1 MPTIDAS
8 IQEFFS
14 TQDTPNKNI
23 NTQTVPITETVAP
36 EPKPTGKP
44 QPVDPNLLNFFKRKK
59 SDTNKKHNQIENTYL
74 DIVISLNKNLL

>member
-14 TQDTPNKNI
+14 TPDTPNKNT
-23 NTQTVPITETVAP
+23 NTQPVPITETIAP

-44 QPVDPNLLNFFKRKK
+44 QPVDPNLLNFFNEEKK
-59 SDTNKKHNQIENTYL
+59 KLSKDTTKTIWF
-74 DIVISLNKNLL
+74 S